1 VIDLYTDGS
10 CETNPGGRG
19 GWAAILLG
27 DIQGSPVRLHGA
39 EDSSTNNRMELTAA
53 IKGLEAT
60 PSGAEVTVWSDSE
73 YLVKTMTQ
81 GWRRRANVDLW
92 GRLDQLAA
100 SHRVRWEWVRG
111 HDGHPWNEEADRLAG
126 AESQGRAEAF
136 EEAQGRTIAEMIDV
150 SGKDATVREATAEVV
165 VAVGG
170 AYAAVRGGTLP
181 KGDVLAM
188 AQAAGIMAAKQT
200 PFLLPLC
207 HPLPLEQV
215 SVSFRLRDQAQT
227 VVVTASVKTT
237 ARTGPEM
244 EALTAASVAALTI
257 YDMCKGVDPAIRI
270 DGLRLLR
277 KSGGK
282 SGTVVLSTPT
292 L

>member
-10 CETNPGGRG
+10 CESNPGGRG
-19 GWAAILLG
+19 GWGAILVG
-27 DIQGSPVRLHGA
+27 DVQGSPVRLHGA
-39 EDSSTNNRMELTAA
+39 EVTSTNNRMELTAA

-60 PSGAEVTVWSDSE
+60 PSGAEVTVWSDSQ
-73 YLVKTMTQ
+73 YLVKTMTE

-126 AESQGRAEAF
+126 G
-136 EEAQGRTIAEMIDV
+136 EAQGWVEAVEAEGRTIAEMIDV
-150 SGKDATVREATAEVV
+150 SGKDATVREATAEVI

-170 AYAAVRGGTLP
+170 AYAALRGGTLP
-181 KGDVLAM
+181 KGDALAM

>member
-1 VIDLYTDGS
+1 
-10 CETNPGGRG
+10 
-19 GWAAILLG
+19 
-27 DIQGSPVRLHGA
+27 
-39 EDSSTNNRMELTAA
+39 
-53 IKGLEAT
+53 
-60 PSGAEVTVWSDSE
+60 
-73 YLVKTMTQ
+73 
-81 GWRRRANVDLW
+81 
-92 GRLDQLAA
+92 
-100 SHRVRWEWVRG
+100 
-111 HDGHPWNEEADRLAG
+111 
-126 AESQGRAEAF
+126 
-136 EEAQGRTIAEMIDV
+136 
-150 SGKDATVREATAEVV
+150 
-165 VAVGG
+165 
-170 AYAAVRGGTLP
+170 
-181 KGDVLAM
+181 M

>member
-1 VIDLYTDGS
+1 M
-10 CETNPGGRG
+10 
-19 GWAAILLG
+19 
-27 DIQGSPVRLHGA
+27 RLHGA

>member
-1 VIDLYTDGS
+1 
-10 CETNPGGRG
+10 
-19 GWAAILLG
+19 
-27 DIQGSPVRLHGA
+27 
-39 EDSSTNNRMELTAA
+39 
-53 IKGLEAT
+53 
-60 PSGAEVTVWSDSE
+60 
-73 YLVKTMTQ
+73 
-81 GWRRRANVDLW
+81 
-92 GRLDQLAA
+92 
-100 SHRVRWEWVRG
+100 
-111 HDGHPWNEEADRLAG
+111 
-126 AESQGRAEAF
+126 
-136 EEAQGRTIAEMIDV
+136 MIDV
-150 SGKDATVREATAEVV
+150 SGKDATVREATAEVI

-170 AYAAVRGGTLP
+170 AYAALRGGTLP
-181 KGDVLAM
+181 KGDALAM

-215 SVSFRLRDQAQT
+215 SVSFHLRDQART

-244 EALTAASVAALTI
+244 EALTAASVAALTV